1 MAQDLDVVY
10 IQTFEQNVQ
19 HLAQQMN
26 TKLRGTVME
35 RGVNGSTHS
44 WELLDAFG
52 NASIK
57 LPYNN
62 GVDFGGIAT
71 PDDAAAFQRR
81 LSVAQTFDT
90 GSVIDNEDIVQ
101 MLIEPKSSITT
112 SLAMTMNRAIDDIII
127 TAATADA
134 LDGDGTT
141 VIPLPPSS
149 IVGDGLAPISFDF
162 ITEVQ
167 ERFMQNDIDPS
178 QPKVAVIGPTQVR
191 KLLQLTEQ
199 TSSDY
204 VSRQALQELNASGI
218 VMNWMG
224 FTWVMSTRLESP
236 AVDEINV
243 LFYTEDALGLQV
255 NEDITIQI
263 AQDPSASFAWR
274 LYTRLT
280 MGATRVQ
287 DKKIVVGHLADVI

>member
-1 MAQDLDVVY
+1 MAEQLQAVY
-10 IQTFEQNVQ
+10 IQTFEQNVLQ
-19 HLAQQMN
+19 LAQQMN

-52 NASIK
+52 DAVLK
-57 LPYNN
+57 DPYTA
-62 GVDFGGIAT
+62 GGDFGGIAT
-71 PDDAAAFQRR
+71 PDNIADFQRR
-81 LSVAQTFDT
+81 LSVAETFHT

-101 MLIEPKSSITT
+101 MLIEPKSSIST
-112 SLAMTMNRAIDDIII
+112 SLAMTMNRAIDDILI

-141 VIPLPPSS
+141 PIPLPGDQ
-149 IVGDGLAPISFDF
+149 IVGDGTAPISFDF

-167 ERFMQNDIDPS
+167 EKFMQNDIDPS

-199 TSSDY
+199 TSADF
-204 VSRQALQELNASGI
+204 VSRQALQQLNASGI

-224 FTWVMSTRLESP
+224 FTWIMSTRLESP
-236 AVDEINV
+236 EVGEINT
-243 LFYTEDALGLQV
+243 LFYTPDALGLQV

-287 DKKIVVGHLADVI
+287 DKKIVVGHLADTV